1 MDIYKEKEKNCK
13 KLPLPVG
20 VEEYVASIT
29 EYYYVDKTLLIKEI
43 LDQESLVTLFTRP
56 RLFGKSLNMD
66 MLKVFFEKTNE
77 DTSVYFKDKKI
88 WACGKEY
95 QEHQGKYPVIFISF
109 KDTKY
114 ENWKEAYDSIC
125 DVIIEECLRHEY
137 LLDSTKLTEREKNL
151 LRKY

>member
-1 MDIYKEKEKNCK
+1 
-13 KLPLPVG
+13 
-20 VEEYVASIT
+20 
-29 EYYYVDKTLLIKEI
+29 
-43 LDQESLVTLFTRP
+43 
-56 RLFGKSLNMD
+56 MD

-114 ENWKEAYDSIC
+114 DNWKEAYDSITARLNFLREQGSNLVPEIIKQLEK
-125 DVIIEECLRHEY
+125 DMKEGGVIANI
-137 LLDSTKLTEREKNL
+137 SGREKSPYSIW
-151 LRKY
+151 RKMQRQNISFEQICDIMAFRIVVPTVADCYHVLGLIHTKYPYIMWF